1 MIRKVLFLPLPT
13 LVIYKR
19 SADYIQEMRTFGHW
33 EAPFAIPNPA
43 LAHGE
48 TARFLCR
55 SLLNIHKN
63 KTGGIAIAPYI

>member
-1 MIRKVLFLPLPT
+1 
-13 LVIYKR
+13 
-19 SADYIQEMRTFGHW
+19 MRTFGHW

-55 SLLNIHKN
+55 TLLNIHKN